1 MRNVYEK
8 TNIGAVTSGPHRSRA
23 WVPRNPRNH
32 GSYAPDHSCSALSW
46 AWTWLMACGR
56 ADLLPKIKN
65 LGSYRLCSLHFE
77 NKMFTNI
84 VYKNRLLPT
93 ATPTKFPSMESSS
106 STTSND
112 HAYCLNPQS
121 PGKLCLCVFYVPRTF
136 KPISKIVS
144 VKSLP
149 VHYVNVIN
157 CSPALP
163 ISSNFL
169 LLHLSLSPNAPRRL
183 RHKLHILHLSK

>member
-1 MRNVYEK
+1 M
-8 TNIGAVTSGPHRSRA
+8 TSQMGLCTM
-23 WVPRNPRNH
+23 
-32 GSYAPDHSCSALSW
+32 SCRIRTPTATVVFRWS
-46 AWTWLMACGR
+46 WTWLMACGR

-112 HAYCLNPQS
+112 HAYCLNPQKVVVTEHVPTKKCAFILIINIRLKNLFLRRLLGTNDRFLHES
-121 PGKLCLCVFYVPRTF
+121 NLCVA
-136 KPISKIVS
+136 
-144 VKSLP
+144 
-149 VHYVNVIN
+149 VNV
-157 CSPALP
+157 CSVCIKCTDDLDEPCP
-163 ISSNFL
+163 TCGE
-169 LLHLSLSPNAPRRL
+169 RV
-183 RHKLHILHLSK
+183 HIFREEDPVQSRWRSK